1 MKRYVNDK
9 NDYFSAAPSILLI
22 GSFNITLA
30 YWLRDLS
37 LFSSSSLMGGIRL
50 EKKDKEY
57 TIQFSIN
64 ELNMIYDVFTELT
77 GESLSKWTTL
87 LPKLNEFRSSECFQQ
102 WLITGMFDA
111 VRYKAAVIL
120 GLELPE
126 TLEDDLQNDELFRLY
141 QEEVNKSKVWL

>member
-1 MKRYVNDK
+1 
-9 NDYFSAAPSILLI
+9 
-22 GSFNITLA
+22 
-30 YWLRDLS
+30 
-37 LFSSSSLMGGIRL
+37 MGGIRL

-120 GLELPE
+120 GLELPDS
-126 TLEDDLQNDELFRLY
+126 LEEDLQNDELFRLY
-141 QEEVNKSKVWL
+141 QEEVNKSKV